1 MRCQRR
7 LFGAAVLASLAPMPL
22 LRALAQAD
30 RAEVRV
36 DFEDATTGGMPPSF
50 TAGLT
55 GKGRPV
61 RWAVI
66 EDPGAPA
73 GPKVLAE
80 TSKDATDYRFPLA
93 ILEGFEAADVEVRVR
108 FRPVSG
114 KVDRAAGLVA
124 RLRDENN
131 YYIARANALEGNVRL
146 YRVVGGKRQQFAGV
160 KAKMSTGEW
169 RELGLKLEGDRLT
182 VSLDGEELFG
192 ATDRTFAGAG
202 RVGLWT
208 KADSLTHFDGLVARR
223 LP

>member
-1 MRCQRR
+1 MRHDRR
-7 LFGAAVLASLAPMPL
+7 LFGAAVLASLVPMPL
-22 LRALAQAD
+22 LRAVAQAD
-30 RAEVRV
+30 RAEVRI

-55 GKGRPV
+55 GKGRPA
-61 RWAVI
+61 RWAVLD
-66 EDPGAPA
+66 DPSAPA

-80 TSKDATDYRFPLA
+80 TSGDATDYRFPLA
-93 ILEGFEAADVEVRVR
+93 ILEGFEAANVEVRVR

-114 KVDRAAGLVA
+114 EVDRAAGLVA
-124 RLRDENN
+124 RLRDERN
-131 YYIARANALEGNVRL
+131 YYVARANALEGNIGL
-146 YRVVGGKRQQFAGV
+146 YRVVDGKRRQFAGV
-160 KAKMSTGEW
+160 KAKVPTGEW
-169 RELGLKLEGDRLT
+169 RELGLKVEGDRLT

-192 ATDRTFAGAG
+192 ATDRTFTGAG